1 MVGIAH
7 PTRNPMSHPSLERH
21 LKRQAI
27 KPLYLFYGNEEFLMR
42 RAVARLEEGL
52 KDRWGEAPVRVLREV
67 QEVQEVELPELGE
80 SRAAFPDTPKKFE
93 RKYGLPEFLAES
105 REASLWGPGQLLVLR
120 RLKLSAAAFEAVN
133 AYLDHPSPRAW
144 VVLLAEGVKA
154 RDWGRNP
161 VWERLQRQEAAL
173 EFFRPKEAELYQWLT
188 REAGSLG
195 KTLTLAAAQR
205 LVEIVG
211 DNLAELIQEMEKLA
225 LYAGAEKSL
234 TPNLVNQLATHSR
247 TANIFALVEALGE
260 PGAHKRLN
268 ALGQLLD
275 LGEPPPRILVM
286 LARQL
291 RLLLSLK
298 EGGPASAAYQ
308 SRLNLV
314 PRALKLLAQQAP
326 RFSEAALRSHLSLL
340 HQIDWQLKTSG
351 GSPRLWLEWALLKM
365 GPG

>member
-1 MVGIAH
+1 
-7 PTRNPMSHPSLERH
+7 MSHPLLERH
-21 LKRQAI
+21 LKRQSV
-27 KPLYLFYGNEEFLMR
+27 KPLYLFYGDEEFLML
-42 RAVARLEEGL
+42 RALGRLEEGL
-52 KDRWGEAPVRVLREV
+52 QDRWGEAPVRVLREA
-67 QEVQEVELPELGE
+67 QEIQEMELPELAE

-105 REASLWGPGQLLVLR
+105 RVASLWGPGQLLVLR
-120 RLKLSAAAFEAVN
+120 RLKLNAAALEAVN
-133 AYLDHPSPRAW
+133 AYLDHPASRAW

-154 RDWGRNP
+154 RDWGRNS
-161 VWERLQRQEAAL
+161 VWERLQRQESAL
-173 EFFRPKEAELYQWLT
+173 GFFRLKEAELYQWLT

-211 DNLAELIQEMEKLA
+211 DNLAELIQELEKLA

-247 TANIFALVEALGE
+247 THNIFVLVEALGE

-275 LGEPPPRILVM
+275 LGEAPPKILVM

-298 EGGPASAAYQ
+298 EGGPAGAAYQ
-308 SRLNLV
+308 SRLNLA
-314 PRALKLLAQQAP
+314 PRVLKTLAQQAP

-340 HQIDWQLKTSG
+340 HQIDWQLKTSAG
-351 GSPRLWLEWALLKM
+351 LPRLWLEWALLKM
-365 GPG
+365 GPE

>member
-1 MVGIAH
+1 
-7 PTRNPMSHPSLERH
+7 MSHQSLERH

-27 KPLYLFYGNEEFLMR
+27 KPLYLFYGDEEFLML
-42 RAVARLEEGL
+42 RALGRLEEGL
-52 KDRWGEAPVRVLREV
+52 RERWGEAPVRVLREA
-67 QEVQEVELPELGE
+67 QEVE
-80 SRAAFPDTPKKFE
+80 
-93 RKYGLPEFLAES
+93 LPEFLAES
-105 REASLWGPGQLLVLR
+105 RVASLWGPGQLLVLR
-120 RLKLSAAAFEAVN
+120 RLKLNAAAFEAVN
-133 AYLDHPSPRAW
+133 AYLDHPAPRAW
-144 VVLLAEGVKA
+144 VVLLAEGAKA
-154 RDWGRNP
+154 KDWGKNP

-173 EFFRPKEAELYQWLT
+173 GFRHLEEADLYPWLT

-205 LVEIVG
+205 LVEVVG
-211 DNLAELIQEMEKLA
+211 YNLADLTQELEKLA

-247 TANIFALVEALGE
+247 THNIFALAEALGE

-275 LGEPPPRILVM
+275 LGEAAPKILGM

-291 RLLLSLK
+291 RMLTSFK
-298 EGGPASAAYQ
+298 EGGPVAAAYQ
-308 SRLNLV
+308 RRLNLQ
-314 PRALKLLAQQAP
+314 PRTLKNLAQQAP

-340 HQIDWQLKTSG
+340 HQVDWKLKTSA

>member
-1 MVGIAH
+1 
-7 PTRNPMSHPSLERH
+7 MSHPLLERH

-27 KPLYLFYGNEEFLMR
+27 KPLYLFYGDEEFLML
-42 RAVARLEEGL
+42 RALGRLEEGL
-52 KDRWGEAPVRVLREV
+52 RERWGEAPVRVLREA
-67 QEVQEVELPELGE
+67 QEVE
-80 SRAAFPDTPKKFE
+80 
-93 RKYGLPEFLAES
+93 LPEFLAES
-105 REASLWGPGQLLVLR
+105 RVASLWGPGQLLVLR
-120 RLKLSAAAFEAVN
+120 RLKLNAAAFEAVN
-133 AYLDHPSPRAW
+133 AYLDHPAPRAW
-144 VVLLAEGVKA
+144 VVLLAEGAKA
-154 RDWGRNP
+154 RDWGKNP

-173 EFFRPKEAELYQWLT
+173 GFRHLEEAELYQWLT

-211 DNLAELIQEMEKLA
+211 DNLADLIQELEKLA

-247 TANIFALVEALGE
+247 THNIFALVEALGE

-275 LGEPPPRILVM
+275 LGEAAPKILGM

-291 RLLLSLK
+291 RMLTSFK
-298 EGGPASAAYQ
+298 EGGPAAAAYQ
-308 SRLNLV
+308 RRLNLQ
-314 PRALKLLAQQAP
+314 PRTLKNLAQQAP

-340 HQIDWQLKTSG
+340 HQVDWKLKTSA